1 MTTSPPTENEF
12 NVLVYSTDTAIVK
25 TLKKVCQML
34 QLPLVEADKAADLLA
49 HTYRIGFIDKALFN
63 ETLQQWLNE
72 VYDKEKAREW
82 ELVVLGGR
90 PLSVPMPL
98 SLFCKSLSDYTMGDF
113 VKIINKHLSV
123 VRIHK
128 ERNIKTRVH
137 RIVALVDLVQ
147 SQYGLLDK
155 KEICKEFGITER
167 TLFRDLK
174 LIKEVFPDTYYFFKS
189 DKD

>member
-1 MTTSPPTENEF
+1 
-12 NVLVYSTDTAIVK
+12 
-25 TLKKVCQML
+25 ML
-34 QLPLVEADKAADLLA
+34 ALPLVEADKAADLLA
-49 HTYRIGFIDKALFN
+49 HTYRIGFVDKALFN
-63 ETLQQWLNE
+63 ETLQQCMNE
-72 VYDKEKAREW
+72 VYIEEKGREW
-82 ELVVLGGR
+82 EVVILGGR
-90 PLSVPMPL
+90 PGFIPMPL
-98 SLFCKSLSDYTMGDF
+98 NVFCKSLSDYTMDDF

-128 ERNIKTRVH
+128 ERNLKTRVH

-189 DKD
+189 EKD

>member
-1 MTTSPPTENEF
+1 MAITLPTENEF
-12 NVLVYSTDTAIVK
+12 NVLVYSTDIKIVK

-34 QLPLVEADKAADLLA
+34 QLPLVEADKAADLLDY
-49 HTYRIGFIDKALFN
+49 TYRIGFIDKALFN

-72 VYDKEKAREW
+72 VYKGKKAREW

-90 PLSVPMPL
+90 PVSVPMPL
-98 SLFCKSLSDYTMGDF
+98 SLFCKSLSVYTVDDF
-113 VKIINKHLSV
+113 VKIINNHLSL

-137 RIVALVDLVQ
+137 RIVALIDLINEN
-147 SQYGLLDK
+147 YGLDK
-155 KEICKEFGITER
+155 KAVCKEFGITER

-174 LIKEVFPDTYYFFKS
+174 LIKEVFPDTYYFF
-189 DKD
+189 DDGKD